1 MNNQNNLIQKR
12 TSEAGKTSGMVRW
25 GAILTLAVLV
35 LVLVG
40 LDMRSTS
47 SQGVGPRYAATTEAA
62 DPSAT
67 ELSRGF
73 AIVAKQVSK
82 AVVNISTEQITR
94 ETAMQIPEQFRDF
107 FGGEPFGRENPR
119 DRKVRSLGS
128 GFIVDPTGF
137 ILTNNHVVGR
147 ASRIRVKLD
156 DGRTMDAKVIGTD
169 PQTDLAVVKIEA
181 ATLPV
186 LALGNSAK
194 SEVGD
199 WVLAFGSP
207 FGLEKTM
214 TAGIIS
220 AKGRVIG
227 AGPYDDFLQTDAAIN
242 PGNSGGPLVN
252 LRGEVVGIN
261 TIIASQS
268 GGFEGVGF
276 AIPSELAQG
285 VYGQLVKTGKV
296 TRGWLGVGTQEI
308 TPELAKSFNLPQQKG
323 VLIAHVEPGSPAAN
337 AGVQSGDV
345 LLEYNGQPINNS
357 KDLSFAV
364 AATKVG
370 VPTKLKVFRQGQE
383 LTVDVKVGERPN
395 PTGEEDSAS
404 SASSEGQG
412 KLGIRVEN
420 LTPESARMLGVESA
434 EGVVVTEVRPGSP
447 ADEGGLRNGDIIRE
461 INRTPV
467 NKASDL
473 QGISRNL
480 KAKSTV
486 LLKIVRRG
494 VVQFL
499 AFDLP

>member
-1 MNNQNNLIQKR
+1 MI
-12 TSEAGKTSGMVRW
+12 RW
-25 GAILTLAVLV
+25 GGALTLALLV
-35 LVLVG
+35 LALVAM
-40 LDMRSTS
+40 DMSWVGHQS
-47 SQGVGPRYAATTEAA
+47 EGPRYAATAEAA
-62 DPSAT
+62 DPTAV

-73 AIVAKQVSK
+73 ALVGKQVAK
-82 AVVNISTEQITR
+82 AVVNISTEQIVRDTG
-94 ETAMQIPEQFRDF
+94 MQIPEQFRDF
-107 FGGEPFGRENPR
+107 FGGQPFGRENPR
-119 DRKVRSLGS
+119 DRKMQSLGS
-128 GFIVDPTGF
+128 GFIVDSTGF
-137 ILTNNHVVGR
+137 IVTNNHVVGH
-147 ASRIRVKLD
+147 ATRIRVKLD
-156 DGRTMDAKVIGTD
+156 DGRTLDAKVIGTD
-169 PQTDLAVVKIEA
+169 ATTDLAVVKIEA
-181 ATLPV
+181 ASLPV
-186 LALGNSAK
+186 LTLGSSSK

-252 LRGEVVGIN
+252 LRGEVVGVN

-285 VYGQLVKTGKV
+285 VYGQLVKSGKV
-296 TRGWLGVGTQEI
+296 TRGWLGVQAQEL

-323 VLIAHVEPGSPAAN
+323 VLIADVQPGSPAAS
-337 AGVQSGDV
+337 AGLKSGDV
-345 LLEYNGQPINNS
+345 LLEYNGQPINNP

-370 VPTKLKVFRQGQE
+370 IPAKLKIFRQGQE
-383 LTVDVKVGERPN
+383 QTIDVKVGERPDL
-395 PTGEEDSAS
+395 PAEEESTS
-404 SASSEGQG
+404 SATSEGQG

-434 EGVVVTEVRPGSP
+434 EGVVVTDVRAGSP
-447 ADEGGLRNGDIIRE
+447 ADDGGLRSGDIIRE
-461 INRTPV
+461 LNRTPV
-467 NKASDL
+467 NKVSDL
-473 QGISRNL
+473 QAMSRNL
-480 KAKSTV
+480 KAGSTV
-486 LLKIVRRG
+486 LMKIVRRG

>member
-1 MNNQNNLIQKR
+1 MNNQNNLIQDRK
-12 TSEAGKTSGMVRW
+12 SQANKTSGMVRW
-25 GAILTLAVLV
+25 GAILTLVLLVVVLV
-35 LVLVG
+35 A
-40 LDMRSTS
+40 LDMRSVVN
-47 SQGVGPRYAATTEAA
+47 QGGGGRYAATAEAA
-62 DPSAT
+62 DPSLG

-73 AIVAKQVSK
+73 ATVAKQVAK
-82 AVVNISTEQITR
+82 AVVNINTEQIAR

-128 GFIVDPTGF
+128 GFIVDPNGF

-147 ASRIRVKLD
+147 AIRIRVKLD
-156 DGRTMDAKVIGTD
+156 DGRTLDAKVIGTD
-169 PQTDLAVVKIEA
+169 ATTDLAVVKIEA
-181 ATLPV
+181 TTLPV
-186 LALGNSAK
+186 LVLGSSNK

-214 TAGIIS
+214 TAGIVS

-252 LRGEVVGIN
+252 LRGEVVGVN

-276 AIPSELAQG
+276 AIPSELAQA
-285 VYGQLVKTGKV
+285 VYGQLIKTGKV
-296 TRGWLGVGTQEI
+296 TRGWLGVQAQEI
-308 TPELAKSFNLPQQKG
+308 TPELAKSFSLPQQKG
-323 VLIAHVEPGSPAAN
+323 VLIADVQPGSPAAS
-337 AGVQSGDV
+337 AGVKSGDV
-345 LLEYNGQPINNS
+345 LLEYNGQAINNS

-383 LTVDVKVGERPN
+383 LTIDVKVGERPD
-395 PTGEEDSAS
+395 PTSEEERAS
-404 SASSEGQG
+404 SATSEGQG

-434 EGVVVTEVRPGSP
+434 EGVVVTDVRSGSP
-447 ADEGGLRNGDIIRE
+447 ADEGGLRSGDIIRE
-461 INRTPV
+461 INRTTV

-473 QGISRNL
+473 QAVSRNL
-480 KAKSTV
+480 KAGSTV